1 MAEIIKRI
9 GPAGYWCRRC
19 AHCNTVELGCIDDVP
34 IYTCSNPYDG
44 VEKKIPG
51 DENITCT
58 MFKLANEVP
67 VYELKNKKAE
77 QMTREKQK
85 ELEDK
90 VDKYEDIL
98 VDICDALDPHFDFD
112 KYDDDMEAFENFP
125 SRILDLK
132 KSCKDN
138 FDECIRKMDIIDEL
152 KAENAKLKEEIK
164 DNVEKYE
171 KLLIDILKETYKHPQ
186 LFEHNIHAYEL
197 IPGHIKFLRNS
208 FDTMCDKYDPIFEEN
223 AKLKEEIERLQ
234 NQVKNLQITNEES
247 YKREEK
253 LEDKVHKLERRL
265 NEKICRMKQ
274 IDCELIMPLTRVL
287 YPREAKIYKPYSEV
301 INDIKD
307 LKVYSEANETR
318 YEDLKYWKERCHNAE
333 TDVTT
338 LNSKVEVLDKRNTN
352 QSVIIGEKGKEIE
365 NLAKKNRE
373 LQIRVNDLSF
383 QHLEDTKKIVE
394 LKDDKYRI
402 LKENVCNRYGYPFY
416 AARKAEDKI
425 DHIQKEARKWKN
437 KYKEAYDILE
447 TYFKY
452 DLDGMEY
459 DVSYDDISL
468 KLRYSTPNGDKGNK
482 YNALV
487 SAYERLK
494 KL

>member
-1 MAEIIKRI
+1 MAEIVKRI

-19 AHCNTVELGCIDDVP
+19 AHCNSIKLGCIDDVP
-34 IYTCSNPYDG
+34 IYTCSTYDG
-44 VEKKIPG
+44 VEKEIPG

-67 VYELKNKKAE
+67 VYELKNKKTE
-77 QMTREKQK
+77 QMAREKQK

-132 KSCKDN
+132 RSCKDN

-164 DNVEKYE
+164 ALKSDIDGNEKEPCTKISLLQHELEMDKLRRIIHQLE
-171 KLLIDILKETYKHPQ
+171 KEKVAHMK
-186 LFEHNIHAYEL
+186 
-197 IPGHIKFLRNS
+197 G
-208 FDTMCDKYDPIFEEN
+208 
-223 AKLKEEIERLQ
+223 IERLK

-265 NEKICRMKQ
+265 QEEKKRFDRVNI
-274 IDCELIMPLTRVL
+274 ELLIPLARVL
-287 YPREAKIYKPYSEV
+287 YPREAKNYKPYSEV

-318 YEDLKYWKERCHNAE
+318 YEDLKYWKERCRNAE
-333 TDVTT
+333 SDVTT

-365 NLAKKNRE
+365 NLTKKNRE
-373 LQIRVNDLSF
+373 LQIRVNDLLF
-383 QHLEDTKKIVE
+383 QEKLNKSAFGYDFEEENGKLRVE
-394 LKDDKYRI
+394 NERLRNMVKSQRNCSSSYYYSA
-402 LKENVCNRYGYPFY
+402 L
-416 AARKAEDKI
+416 KAEDKI
-425 DHIQKEARKWKN
+425 EHIQKEAKKWKN
-437 KYKEAYDILE
+437 KYKEAYDILQE
-447 TYFKY
+447 FF
-452 DLDGMEY
+452 GEHSNISS
-459 DVSYDDISL
+459 VSYNLSGDYLTL
-468 KLRYSTPNGDKGNK
+468 KLTYNVKINHTK
-482 YNALV
+482 YKSLENAR
-487 SAYERLK
+487 ERMK
-494 KL
+494 KLD

>member
-19 AHCNTVELGCIDDVP
+19 ANCNSIELGCIDDVP
-34 IYTCSNPYDG
+34 IYTCSDPYDCI
-44 VEKKIPG
+44 EKKIPG

-77 QMTREKQK
+77 QTAREKQK

-132 KSCKDN
+132 SSCKDN
-138 FDECIRKMDIIDEL
+138 FDECIRKMDIINEL
-152 KAENAKLKEEIK
+152 KAENAKLKDRVDGSYNIRK
-164 DNVEKYE
+164 D
-171 KLLIDILKETYKHPQ
+171 
-186 LFEHNIHAYEL
+186 EL
-197 IPGHIKFLRNS
+197 IEHLREKSKNYEQILIK
-208 FDTMCDKYDPIFEEN
+208 Y
-223 AKLKEEIERLQ
+223 
-234 NQVKNLQITNEES
+234 
-247 YKREEK
+247 
-253 LEDKVHKLERRL
+253 
-265 NEKICRMKQ
+265 
-274 IDCELIMPLTRVL
+274 
-287 YPREAKIYKPYSEV
+287 
-301 INDIKD
+301 
-307 LKVYSEANETR
+307 
-318 YEDLKYWKERCHNAE
+318 
-333 TDVTT
+333 
-338 LNSKVEVLDKRNTN
+338 
-352 QSVIIGEKGKEIE
+352 G
-365 NLAKKNRE
+365 
-373 LQIRVNDLSF
+373 
-383 QHLEDTKKIVE
+383 
-394 LKDDKYRI
+394 I
-402 LKENVCNRYGYPFY
+402 LKENVCNRYGYPAY

-425 DHIQKEARKWKN
+425 EHIQKEARKWKR

-452 DLDGMEY
+452 DLDGMEF
-459 DVSYDDISL
+459 DVSYDDINL
-468 KLRYSTPNGDKGNK
+468 TLRYSTPNGDKGNEYK